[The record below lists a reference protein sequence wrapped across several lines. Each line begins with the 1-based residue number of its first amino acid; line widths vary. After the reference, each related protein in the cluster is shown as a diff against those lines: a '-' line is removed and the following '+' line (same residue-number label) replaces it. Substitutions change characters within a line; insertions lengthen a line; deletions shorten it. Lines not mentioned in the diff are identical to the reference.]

1 MNGRALI
8 QPKGTMTVEELKEV
22 LAANPEMLE
31 RYVLETVSLETLEKW
46 MQRKA
51 EILNLPTKPFR
62 GKNKLAKWKVRNPKC
77 FSTEKYLSFNP
88 VLRQHRQEEH
98 VGGPHQ

>member
-8 QPKGTMTVEELKEV
+8 QPKGTMSVDELKEV

-31 RYVLETVSLETLEKW
+31 RYVLETISLETLEKW

-51 EILNLPTKPFR
+51 ETLNLPTKPFR
-62 GKNKLAKWKVRNPKC
+62 GKNKLAKWKVGTFK
-77 FSTEKYLSFNP
+77 
-88 VLRQHRQEEH
+88 
-98 VGGPHQ
+98 

>member
-8 QPKGTMTVEELKEV
+8 QPKGTMSVDELKEV

-31 RYVLETVSLETLEKW
+31 RYVLETISLETLEKW

-51 EILNLPTKPFR
+51 ETLNLPTKPFR
-62 GKNKLAKWKVRNPKC
+62 GKNKLAKWKVRVRAIKC
-77 FSTEKYLSFNP
+77 FST
-88 VLRQHRQEEH
+88 
-98 VGGPHQ
+98 

>member
-8 QPKGTMTVEELKEV
+8 QPKGTMTVDELKEV

-31 RYVLETVSLETLEKW
+31 RYVLETISLETLEKW

-51 EILNLPTKPFR
+51 ETLNLPTKPFR
-62 GKNKLAKWKVRNPKC
+62 GKNKLAKWKVRAPKF
-77 FSTEKYLSFNP
+77 FST
-88 VLRQHRQEEH
+88 
-98 VGGPHQ
+98 

>member
-31 RYVLETVSLETLEKW
+31 RYVLETISLETLEKW
-46 MQRKA
+46 MQKKA
-51 EILNLPTKPFR
+51 EMLNLPTKPFS
-62 GKNKLAKWKVRNPKC
+62 GKNKLAKWKVGTLKC
-77 FSTEKYLSFNP
+77 KKFQL
-88 VLRQHRQEEH
+88 
-98 VGGPHQ
+98 

>member
-31 RYVLETVSLETLEKW
+31 RYVLETISLETLEKW

-51 EILNLPTKPFR
+51 EMLNLPTKPFR
-62 GKNKLAKWKVRNPKC
+62 GKNKLAKWKVRNSKIFPKNNL
-77 FSTEKYLSFNP
+77 FF
-88 VLRQHRQEEH
+88 
-98 VGGPHQ
+98 

>member
-8 QPKGTMTVEELKEV
+8 QPKGTMTVDELKEV

-31 RYVLETVSLETLEKW
+31 RYVLETISLETLEKW

-51 EILNLPTKPFR
+51 ETLNLPTKPFR
-62 GKNKLAKWKVRNPKC
+62 GKNKLAKWKVRASKC
-77 FSTEKYLSFNP
+77 FS
-88 VLRQHRQEEH
+88 R
-98 VGGPHQ
+98 